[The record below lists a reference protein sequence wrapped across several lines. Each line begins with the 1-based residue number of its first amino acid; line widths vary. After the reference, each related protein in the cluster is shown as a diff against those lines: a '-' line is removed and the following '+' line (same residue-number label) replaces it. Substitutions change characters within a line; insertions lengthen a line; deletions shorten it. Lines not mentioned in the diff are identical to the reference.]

1 MKIDDLRKKI
11 DDIDARIV
19 ELIAERQG
27 ISQEIGKGKKKTSRL
42 IEDRERELGVLKN
55 VRRLAR
61 AHKISPVD
69 IESVYRQIIS
79 ASRKIQ
85 GVAVAYQGEPGAY
98 SEEAAIRFFGKST
111 KGVPHDNLDQVFEAV
126 EAGEVPFAMVAVENS
141 LEGSITRAYDLLLDS
156 PLMVCGET
164 ELRIS
169 HCLIALEGVSLDTI
183 KFVYSHPQ
191 ALAQSRNFLKK
202 LNAEIV
208 PASDTA
214 GSVRMI
220 KEEGRLDA
228 AAVASARSAELYDLK
243 IIAREIEDNP
253 HNFTRF
259 FVLSKEDSLPT
270 GNDKTSIVF
279 SLKHKPGALYDCL
292 GEFARR
298 KVNLTKLESRP
309 TRHQPWEYN
318 FYMDFS
324 GHREAKEVGEALKAL
339 EEHAVFVKILGSYP
353 RVKR

>member
-1 MKIDDLRKKI
+1 MNIDELRKRI
-11 DDIDARIV
+11 DELDARIV
-19 ELIAERQG
+19 GLIAERQE
-27 ISQEIGKGKKKTSRL
+27 IAKEIGKGKNKTSRL
-42 IEDRERELGVLKN
+42 IEDRERELRVLEH
-55 VRRLAR
+55 VRSLAR
-61 AHKISPVD
+61 AKKISPSD
-69 IESVYRQIIS
+69 IENIYQQIIN
-79 ASRKIQ
+79 ASKKVQ

-111 KGVPHDNLDQVFEAV
+111 KGMPYENLDSVFEAV
-126 EAGEVPFAMVAVENS
+126 ERGEVPFAIVPVENS
-141 LEGSITRAYDLLLDS
+141 LEGSITRVYDLLLDS

-169 HCLIALEGVSLDTI
+169 HCLIAAAGATLDTI
-183 KFVYSHPQ
+183 KYIYSHPQ
-191 ALAQSRNFLKK
+191 ALGQSRNYLKK

-220 KEEGRLDA
+220 QETKRLDC
-228 AAVASARSAELYDLK
+228 AAVASSRAAEFYGMK
-243 IIAREIEDNP
+243 ILAKEIEDNP

-259 FVLSKEDSLPT
+259 FVLSKEDAPFT

-279 SLKHKPGALYDCL
+279 SLKHKPGALYESL
-292 GEFARR
+292 RVFAAR
-298 KVNLTKLESRP
+298 KINLTKLESRP

-324 GHREAKEVGEALKAL
+324 GHREEKGVEEALQAL

-353 RVKR
+353 RAM

>member
-1 MKIDDLRKKI
+1 MNLEELRKKI
-11 DDIDARIV
+11 DAIDTRIV
-19 ELIAERQG
+19 ELISERQN
-27 ISQEIGKGKKKTSRL
+27 ISKEIGKGKNKTSRL
-42 IEDRERELGVLKN
+42 IEDRERELRVLKH
-55 VRRLAR
+55 VRELAR
-61 AHKISPVD
+61 DNQISPAD
-69 IESVYRQIIS
+69 IESIYKQIIS
-79 ASRKIQ
+79 ASKKVQ
-85 GVAVAYQGEPGAY
+85 GVAVAFQGEPGAY

-111 KGVPHDNLDQVFEAV
+111 KGLPYESLDGVFEAV
-126 EAGEVPFAMVAVENS
+126 ERGNAPFAMVPVENS

-169 HCLIALEGVSLDTI
+169 HCLIAMEGASLDTI
-183 KFVYSHPQ
+183 KYVYSHPQ
-191 ALAQSRNFLKK
+191 ALGQSRNFLKQ

-220 KEEGRLDA
+220 KETGKLEC
-228 AAVASARSAELYDLK
+228 AAVASAKAAEIYGMK
-243 IIAREIEDNP
+243 ILAKEIEDNP

-259 FVLSKEDSLPT
+259 FVLSKEDSPAT

-292 GEFARR
+292 REFATRNI
-298 KVNLTKLESRP
+298 NLSKLESRP

-324 GHREAKEVGEALKAL
+324 GHREEKGVAEALKAL

-353 RVKR
+353 RAK

>member
-1 MKIDDLRKKI
+1 MNLDDLRKKI
-11 DDIDARIV
+11 DEIDARIV
-19 ELIAERQG
+19 ELIAERQT
-27 ISQEIGKGKKKTSRL
+27 ISKEIGKGKNKTSRL
-42 IEDRERELGVLKN
+42 IEDRERELKVLRN
-55 VRRLAR
+55 VRGLAR
-61 AHKISPVD
+61 DNKISPSD
-69 IESVYRQIIS
+69 IESIYRQIID
-79 ASRKIQ
+79 ASKKIQ
-85 GVAVAYQGEPGAY
+85 GVAVAFQGEPGAY
-98 SEEAAIRFFGKST
+98 TEEAAIRFFGKST
-111 KGVPHDNLDQVFEAV
+111 RGVPYETLDEVFESV
-126 EAGEVPFAMVAVENS
+126 EVGEVPFALVPVENS

-156 PLMVCGET
+156 SLMVCGET

-169 HCLIALEGVSLDTI
+169 HCLIAMEGASLDTI

-191 ALAQSRNFLKK
+191 ALGQSRNFLNH
-202 LNAEIV
+202 LNAELI

-220 KEEGRLDA
+220 KEQGRLDYG
-228 AAVASARSAELYDLK
+228 AVASAKAAEIYGMK

-259 FVLSKEDSLPT
+259 FVLSREDSPPT

-292 GEFARR
+292 REFATR
-298 KVNLTKLESRP
+298 KINLTKLESRP

-324 GHREAKEVGEALKAL
+324 GHREEKEVGEALKAL
-339 EEHAVFVKILGSYP
+339 EEHVVFVKILGSYP
-353 RVKR
+353 KAR

>member
-1 MKIDDLRKKI
+1 
-11 DDIDARIV
+11 V
-19 ELIAERQG
+19 F
-27 ISQEIGKGKKKTSRL
+27 
-42 IEDRERELGVLKN
+42 
-55 VRRLAR
+55 
-61 AHKISPVD
+61 
-69 IESVYRQIIS
+69 ESVE
-79 ASRKIQ
+79 
-85 GVAVAYQGEPGAY
+85 G
-98 SEEAAIRFFGKST
+98 GK
-111 KGVPHDNLDQVFEAV
+111 
-126 EAGEVPFAMVAVENS
+126 VPFALVPVENS

-169 HCLIALEGVSLDTI
+169 HCLIALEGATLDSIRT
-183 KFVYSHPQ
+183 VYSHPQ
-191 ALAQSRNFLKK
+191 ALGQSRNFLKH
-202 LNAEIV
+202 LNAELV

-214 GSVRMI
+214 GSARTI
-220 KEEGRLDA
+220 KEERRLDS
-228 AAVASARSAELYDLK
+228 AAVAGARAAGLYGLK

-259 FVLSKEDSLPT
+259 FVLSKEDSPPT
-270 GNDKTSIVF
+270 GSDKTSIVF

-292 GEFARR
+292 REFAER

-324 GHREAKEVGEALKAL
+324 GHREEKDVGDALKAL

-353 RVKR
+353 RAR

>member
-1 MKIDDLRKKI
+1 MSLDELRKKI
-11 DDIDARIV
+11 DAIDARIV
-19 ELIAERQG
+19 ELIAERQN
-27 ISQEIGKGKKKTSRL
+27 ISKEIGRGKKKTSRL
-42 IEDRERELGVLKN
+42 IEDRERELRVLKN
-55 VRRLAR
+55 VRSLAR
-61 AHKISPVD
+61 DKKISPAD
-69 IESVYRQIIS
+69 IEGIYRQIIS
-79 ASRKIQ
+79 ASKKVQ

-98 SEEAAIRFFGKST
+98 SEEAAQRFFGKST
-111 KGVPHDNLDQVFEAV
+111 RGVPYDTLDEVFEGV
-126 EAGEVPFAMVAVENS
+126 ERGDAPFALVAVENS

-169 HCLIALEGVSLDTI
+169 HCLIAMDGASLDTI

-191 ALAQSRNFLKK
+191 ALGQSRDFLKK

-220 KEEGRLDA
+220 KEAERLDY
-228 AAVASARSAELYDLK
+228 AAVASARAAELYGMK
-243 IIAREIEDNP
+243 ILAKEIEDNP

-259 FVLSKEDSLPT
+259 FVLSKEDSPPT

-279 SLKHKPGALYDCL
+279 SLKHKPGALYECL
-292 GEFARR
+292 REFATRNI
-298 KVNLTKLESRP
+298 NLSKLESRP

-318 FYMDFS
+318 FYMDFA
-324 GHREAKEVGEALKAL
+324 GHREEKGVGEALNAL

-353 RVKR
+353 KAR

>member
-1 MKIDDLRKKI
+1 MNLEEFRKKI
-11 DDIDARIV
+11 DAIDAHIV
-19 ELIAERQG
+19 KLIAERQG
-27 ISQEIGKGKKKTSRL
+27 IAKEIGKGKKKTSRL
-42 IEDRERELGVLKN
+42 IEDRERELKVLKN

-61 AHKISPVD
+61 AQKISPAD
-69 IESVYRQIIS
+69 IENIYRQIID
-79 ASRKIQ
+79 ASKKVQ

-111 KGVPHDNLDQVFEAV
+111 KGLPYENLDQVFEAV
-126 EAGEVPFAMVAVENS
+126 EAGEAPFAMVPVENS

-169 HCLIALEGVSLDTI
+169 HCLVAIEGASLDTI

-191 ALAQSRNFLKK
+191 ALGQSRDFLKK

-214 GSVRMI
+214 GSARMI
-220 KEEGRLDA
+220 KEEGRLDS
-228 AAVASARSAELYDLK
+228 AAVASAKAAELYGMK

-259 FVLSKEDSLPT
+259 FVLSKEDSPPT

-324 GHREAKEVGEALKAL
+324 GHREEKEVGEALKGL

-353 RVKR
+353 RAR

>member
-1 MKIDDLRKKI
+1 MEFDDLRKKI
-11 DDIDARIV
+11 DALDTEIIN
-19 ELIAERQG
+19 LIAERQQV
-27 ISQEIGKGKKKTSRL
+27 SKEIGKGKNKTSRV
-42 IEDRERELGVLKN
+42 IEDRERELRVLEH
-55 VRRLAR
+55 VRNLAR
-61 AHKISPVD
+61 SKKISPSDVEG
-69 IESVYRQIIS
+69 IYKQIIS
-79 ASRKIQ
+79 ASKKIQ

-111 KGVPHDNLDQVFEAV
+111 KGLPYESLDAVFEAV
-126 EAGEVPFAMVAVENS
+126 ERGDTPFAMVPVENS
-141 LEGSITRAYDLLLDS
+141 LEGSINRAYDLLLDS

-169 HCLIALEGVSLDTI
+169 HCLIAMEGAGLDTI
-183 KFVYSHPQ
+183 KYIYSHPQ
-191 ALAQSRNFLKK
+191 ALGQSRNYLRQ
-202 LNAEIV
+202 LQAEIV

-220 KEEGRLDA
+220 KEEKRIDS
-228 AAVASARSAELYDLK
+228 AAVASARAAELYGMKVLAK
-243 IIAREIEDNP
+243 EIEDNP

-259 FVLSKEDSLPT
+259 FVLSKEDSPPT

-292 GEFARR
+292 GEFAKR
-298 KVNLTKLESRP
+298 KINLSKLESRP

-324 GHREAKEVGEALKAL
+324 GHREEKGVGDTLKAL

-353 RVKR
+353 KAK